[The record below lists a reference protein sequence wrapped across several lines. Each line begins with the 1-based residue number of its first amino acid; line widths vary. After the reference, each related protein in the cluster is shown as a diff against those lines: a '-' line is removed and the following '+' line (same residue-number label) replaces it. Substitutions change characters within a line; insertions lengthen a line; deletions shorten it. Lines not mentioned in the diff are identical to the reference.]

1 MATSILSDIS
11 AMREELLPRFVE
23 IPAGE
28 FAMGSDDGDD
38 DERPVRNVTLDRFHL
53 SAHPVTNAQYAEFVR
68 NTGHHAPDVRDL
80 PSFVSPAAEPTFREL
95 ASPYIWR
102 GGDLPK
108 DRNLHPVTLVTYAD
122 AVAYCVWLGTR
133 LGRAVRLPSEAE
145 WERAARG
152 DVDGRRYPWGD
163 EIDPSRSN
171 FLPDAGVKRMRG
183 TRPVG
188 TFPANPFGLHDMSGN
203 VWEWV
208 ADWYA
213 AEADADAAPEL
224 VNPSGPVSGTMRL
237 LRGGSW
243 VTHDVLQLRCAYRH
257 KVPPDSYAYSIGF
270 RVAYH
275 DSHEIADGLTDGEA
289 LQ

>member
-1 MATSILSDIS
+1 
-11 AMREELLPRFVE
+11 MREELLPRFVA

-28 FAMGSDDGDD
+28 FVMGAEDGED
-38 DERPVRNVTLDRFHL
+38 DERPTRSVVLDRFHL

-80 PSFVSPAAEPTFREL
+80 PSFVSPAAEATFREL
-95 ASPYIWR
+95 ASPYVWR

-108 DRNLHPVTLVTYAD
+108 DRGLHPVTLVTFAD

-152 DVDGRRYPWGD
+152 GVDGRRYPWGD

-171 FLPDAGVKRMRG
+171 FLPDAALKRMRG

-188 TFPANPFGLHDMSGN
+188 TFPANPYGLHDMSGN

-208 ADWYA
+208 NDWYSTDTYVSS
-213 AEADADAAPEL
+213 EHE
-224 VNPSGPVSGTMRL
+224 NPTGPVSGSMRL

-243 VTHDVLQLRCAYRH
+243 VTHDVLQLRCSYRH

-270 RVAYH
+270 RVAYS
-275 DSHEIADGLTDGEA
+275 DTQDPAADGIEGETV
-289 LQ
+289 Q

>member
-1 MATSILSDIS
+1 MADEYTDGDSS
-11 AMREELLPRFVE
+11 MREELLPRFVE

-28 FAMGSDDGDD
+28 FMMGAADGED
-38 DERPVRNVTLDRFHL
+38 DEQPVRAVVLDRFHI
-53 SAHPVTNAQYAEFVR
+53 AMHPVTNAQYAEFVR
-68 NTGHHAPDVRDL
+68 NTGHRAPDVRDL
-80 PSFVSPAAEPTFREL
+80 PSFVSPTAEAAFREL
-95 ASPYIWR
+95 ASPYVWR
-102 GGDLPK
+102 GGDLPR
-108 DRNLHPVTLVTYAD
+108 DRGLHPVTLVTHAD

-145 WERAARG
+145 WERSARG
-152 DVDGRRYPWGD
+152 GVDGRRYPWGD

-171 FLPDAGVKRMRG
+171 FLPDSGLKRLRG

-188 TFPANPFGLHDMSGN
+188 TFPGNGFGLHDMAGN

-208 ADWYA
+208 ADWYRP
-213 AEADADAAPEL
+213 DAYGTLGDA
-224 VNPSGPVSGTMRL
+224 NPSGPVSGTMRL

-257 KVPPDSYAYSIGF
+257 KVPPDTYAYSIGF
-270 RVAYH
+270 RVAYT
-275 DSHEIADGLTDGEA
+275 DAPDLTDNIADGEA

>member
-1 MATSILSDIS
+1 MADEYTDGDSS
-11 AMREELLPRFVE
+11 MREELLPRFVE

-28 FAMGSDDGDD
+28 FTMGAADGED
-38 DERPVRNVTLDRFHL
+38 DERPARPVALDRFHI
-53 SAHPVTNAQYAEFVR
+53 AMHPVTNAQYAEFVR
-68 NTGHHAPDVRDL
+68 NTGHRAPDVRDL
-80 PSFVSPAAEPTFREL
+80 PSFVSPTAEAAFREL
-95 ASPYIWR
+95 ASPYVWR
-102 GGDLPK
+102 GGDLPR
-108 DRNLHPVTLVTYAD
+108 DRGLHPVTLVTHAD

-152 DVDGRRYPWGD
+152 GVEGRRYPWGD

-171 FLPDAGVKRMRG
+171 FLPDSALKRMRG

-188 TFPANPFGLHDMSGN
+188 TFPANGFGLHDMTGN

-208 ADWYA
+208 ADWYTP
-213 AEADADAAPEL
+213 DAYRTLGDA
-224 VNPSGPVSGTMRL
+224 NPSGPVSGAMRV

-243 VTHDVLQLRCAYRH
+243 VTHDVLQLRCSYRH
-257 KVPPDSYAYSIGF
+257 KVPPDTYAYSVGF
-270 RVAYH
+270 RVAYT
-275 DSHEIADGLTDGEA
+275 DAPDIANDIADGEA

>member
-1 MATSILSDIS
+1 
-11 AMREELLPRFVE
+11 MREELQPRFVE

-28 FAMGSDDGDD
+28 FIMGSPDGDD
-38 DERPVRNVTLDRFHL
+38 DERPVRRVTLERFFL

-68 NTGHHAPDVRDL
+68 HTGYRAPDVRDL
-80 PSFVSPAAEPTFREL
+80 PSFVAATAEAAFREL

-108 DRNLHPVTLVTYAD
+108 DRGLHPVTLVTYAD

-133 LGRAVRLPSEAE
+133 LGRSVRLPTEAE

-152 DVDGRRYPWGD
+152 GVDGRRYPWGD

-171 FLPDAGVKRMRG
+171 FLPDVGLKRMRG

-188 TFPANPFGLHDMSGN
+188 TYPPNPFGLHDMAGN

-208 ADWYA
+208 ADWYQ
-213 AEADADAAPEL
+213 ADAYGGGDA
-224 VNPSGPVSGTMRL
+224 VNPTGPVTGTLRV

-243 VTHDVLQLRCAYRH
+243 VTHDVRQLRCAHRH
-257 KVPPDSYAYSIGF
+257 KVPPDTYAYSIGF
-270 RVAYH
+270 RVAYS
-275 DSHEIADGLTDGEA
+275 DAPELASAIMDEEE

>member
-1 MATSILSDIS
+1 
-11 AMREELLPRFVE
+11 MREELLPRFVE

-28 FAMGSDDGDD
+28 FEMGGHDGED
-38 DERPVRNVTLDRFHL
+38 DERPVRRVVLDRFHI
-53 SAHPVTNAQYAEFVR
+53 AMHQVTNAQYAEFVR
-68 NTGHHAPDVRDL
+68 NTGHRAPDVRDL
-80 PSFVSPAAEPTFREL
+80 PSFVSPAAEAGFREL
-95 ASPYIWR
+95 ASPYVWR
-102 GGDLPK
+102 GGDLPC
-108 DRNLHPVTLVTYAD
+108 DRGLHPVTLVTHAD

-152 DVDGRRYPWGD
+152 GVDGRRYPWGD
-163 EIDPSRSN
+163 IVDPSRSN
-171 FLPDAGVKRMRG
+171 FLPDSGLKRMRG

-188 TFPANPFGLHDMSGN
+188 TFPANGFGLHDMTGN

-213 AEADADAAPEL
+213 ADAYRTLGNA
-224 VNPSGPVSGTMRL
+224 NPGGPMSGGMRV

-243 VTHDVLQLRCAYRH
+243 VTYDVLQLRCAYRH
-257 KVPPDSYAYSIGF
+257 KVPPDTYAYSIGF
-270 RVAYH
+270 RVAYTQAP
-275 DSHEIADGLTDGEA
+275 DVTDDVADGEA

>member
-1 MATSILSDIS
+1 
-11 AMREELLPRFVE
+11 MREELLPRFVE

-28 FAMGSDDGDD
+28 FEMGSTDGDD
-38 DERPVRNVTLDRFHL
+38 DERPARRVRLDGFHL
-53 SAHPVTNAQYAEFVR
+53 SVHPVTNAQFAEFVR

-80 PSFVSPAAEPTFREL
+80 PSFVAPTAEATFREL

-108 DRNLHPVTLVTYAD
+108 DRGLHPVTLVTYAD

-133 LGRAVRLPSEAE
+133 LGRAVRLPTEAE

-152 DVDGRRYPWGD
+152 GVDGRRYPWGD

-171 FLPDAGVKRMRG
+171 FLPDVGLKRMRG

-188 TFPANPFGLHDMSGN
+188 TFPANSFGLHDVSGN

-208 ADWYA
+208 ADWHAPDAYA
-213 AEADADAAPEL
+213 DPDT
-224 VNPSGPVSGTMRL
+224 VNPPGPVSGTMRL

-243 VTHDVLQLRCAYRH
+243 VTSDVLQLRCAYRH

-270 RVAYH
+270 RVAYTETP
-275 DSHEIADGLTDGEA
+275 DGGDGLTVDEA
-289 LQ
+289 RP

>member
-1 MATSILSDIS
+1 
-11 AMREELLPRFVE
+11 MREELQPRFVE
-23 IPAGE
+23 VPAGE
-28 FAMGSDDGDD
+28 FVMGAPDGDD
-38 DERPVRNVTLDRFHL
+38 DERPVRRVTLDRFLL

-68 NTGHHAPDVRDL
+68 HTGYHAPDVRDL
-80 PSFVSPAAEPTFREL
+80 PSFVAPAAEAAFREL

-108 DRNLHPVTLVTYAD
+108 DRGLHPVTLVTHAD

-133 LGRAVRLPSEAE
+133 LGRAVRLPTEAE

-152 DVDGRRYPWGD
+152 GIDGRRYPWGD

-171 FLPDAGVKRMRG
+171 FLPDVGLKRMRG

-188 TFPANPFGLHDMSGN
+188 TYPPNPFGLHDMAGN

-208 ADWYA
+208 ADWYQP
-213 AEADADAAPEL
+213 DAYSGGDTA
-224 VNPSGPVSGTMRL
+224 NPSGPVSGALRV

-243 VTHDVLQLRCAYRH
+243 VTHDVRQLRCSHRH
-257 KVPPDSYAYSIGF
+257 KVPPDTYAYSIGF
-270 RVAYH
+270 RVAY
-275 DSHEIADGLTDGEA
+275 SETHEIAASLTDEEA

>member
-1 MATSILSDIS
+1 
-11 AMREELLPRFVE
+11 MREELLPRFIE
-23 IPAGE
+23 IPPGE
-28 FAMGSDDGDD
+28 FVMGSTDGED
-38 DERPVRNVTLDRFHL
+38 DERPARSVVLDKFHL
-53 SAHPVTNAQYAEFVR
+53 SAYPVTNAQYGEFVR

-80 PSFVSPAAEPTFREL
+80 PSFVLPAAEATFREL
-95 ASPYIWR
+95 ASPYVWR

-108 DRNLHPVTLVTYAD
+108 DRGLHPVALVTFAD
-122 AVAYCVWLGTR
+122 AMAYCVWLGTR

-152 DVDGRRYPWGD
+152 GVDRRRYPWGD

-171 FLPDAGVKRMRG
+171 FLPDVGLKRMRG

-188 TFPANPFGLHDMSGN
+188 TFPANAFGLHDMSGN

-213 AEADADAAPEL
+213 PDAYASAGDE
-224 VNPSGPVSGTMRL
+224 NPTGPVSGSMRL

-243 VTHDVLQLRCAYRH
+243 VTHDILQLRCAYRH

-270 RVAYH
+270 RVAFTETH
-275 DSHEIADGLTDGEA
+275 DVAEHVISDQA
-289 LQ
+289 LP

>member
-1 MATSILSDIS
+1 
-11 AMREELLPRFVE
+11 MREELLPRFVE
-23 IPAGE
+23 VPAGE
-28 FAMGSDDGDD
+28 FTMGSTDGDE
-38 DERPVRNVTLDRFHL
+38 DERPVKLVLDRFHL

-68 NTGHHAPDVRDL
+68 NTGHRAPDVRDL

-95 ASPYIWR
+95 ASPYVWR

-108 DRNLHPVTLVTYAD
+108 DRGLHPVTLVTIAD

-133 LGRAVRLPSEAE
+133 LGRAVRLPTEAE

-152 DVDGRRYPWGD
+152 GVDGLHYPWGND
-163 EIDPSRSN
+163 IDASRSN
-171 FLPDAGVKRMRG
+171 FLPDASAKRQRG

-188 TFPANPFGLHDMSGN
+188 SFLANPFGLHDMAGN

-213 AEADADAAPEL
+213 PDTYGKETR
-224 VNPSGPVSGTMRL
+224 NPTGPVSGSMRV

-243 VTHDVLQLRCAYRH
+243 VTHDVRQLRCAYRH

-270 RVAYH
+270 RVTYTETRDLAEH
-275 DSHEIADGLTDGEA
+275 IISDEA

>member
-1 MATSILSDIS
+1 
-11 AMREELLPRFVE
+11 MREELLPRFVE

-28 FAMGSDDGDD
+28 FVMGAADGDD
-38 DERPVRNVTLDRFHL
+38 DERPVRPVALDRFHI
-53 SAHPVTNAQYAEFVR
+53 AMHQVTNAQYGEFVR
-68 NTGHHAPDVRDL
+68 NTGHRAPDVRDL
-80 PSFVSPAAEPTFREL
+80 PSFVAPAAEAAFREL
-95 ASPYIWR
+95 ASPYVWR
-102 GGDLPK
+102 GGDLPR
-108 DRNLHPVTLVTYAD
+108 DRGLHPVTLVTHAD

-152 DVDGRRYPWGD
+152 GADGRRYPWGD
-163 EIDPSRSN
+163 QVDPSRSN
-171 FLPDAGVKRMRG
+171 FLPDSALKRMRG

-188 TFPANPFGLHDMSGN
+188 TFPANGFGLHDMAGN

-213 AEADADAAPEL
+213 HDAYRTAGDG
-224 VNPSGPVSGTMRL
+224 NPGGPTSGAMRV

-257 KVPPDSYAYSIGF
+257 KVPPDTYAYSIGF
-270 RVAYH
+270 RVAYT
-275 DSHEIADGLTDGEA
+275 DAPAVSDEIADGEA